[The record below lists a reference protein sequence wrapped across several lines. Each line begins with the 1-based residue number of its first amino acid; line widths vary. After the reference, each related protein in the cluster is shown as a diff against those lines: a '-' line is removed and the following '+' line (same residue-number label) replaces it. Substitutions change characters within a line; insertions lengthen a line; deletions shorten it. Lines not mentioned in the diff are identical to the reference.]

1 MGFCVHW
8 GVEVGWGGDVD
19 VLLNLHTC
27 WMLCN
32 CVSFALAHMLD
43 ATPVM
48 GCVGWGGDV
57 DVLLSCTH
65 AQLKR

>member
-1 MGFCVHW
+1 MCIGGLGW
-8 GVEVGWGGDVD
+8 GVVGM
-19 VLLNLHTC
+19 LTLFFNLHTC

-32 CVSFALAHMLD
+32 CVSFALAHMRD

-65 AQLKR
+65 AQVKR